1 MMARKHEI
9 DFEAP
14 LPPSMYSKES
24 NFSFIRPSDIEGNEW
39 NGRNDK
45 GKEVVRSAWNTNAPP
60 PQPPPTSSNGE
71 FRAVQQHHNKVI
83 TNNSHKFSTLNNMS
97 ETQNFRNKNLTANS
111 NVAAAVNTQLFSEEF
126 LSYLSMI
133 H

>member
-9 DFEAP
+9 DLEAPLPP

-45 GKEVVRSAWNTNAPP
+45 GKEVAVRSVWSNNAPP
-60 PQPPPTSSNGE
+60 TSNGE
-71 FRAVQQHHNKVI
+71 FRAQQHHNKVI

-97 ETQNFRNKNLTANS
+97 ETQNFRNKTLTANS
-111 NVAAAVNTQLFSEEF
+111 NAAVNTQLFSEEF